1 MAKTY
6 MSTIKYEVLA
16 NYEVQGVVD
25 KPDIVGAIFG
35 QSEGLLGQDMDLKEL
50 QQNGKIGRIEITV
63 NKGKGTTAGQ
73 ITIPSSL
80 DQVKTSILAATMETV
95 EKVGPFEAKVRVIK
109 VSDTRKEKREV
120 ITERAKE
127 LLKNM
132 QKFEG
137 VETDEM
143 AQGVKEDLRTE
154 DVVEYNGL
162 TAGPEVA
169 TSEEIIVVE
178 GRADVLKLLSYGIKN
193 AIAMN
198 GANITPELIE
208 LCNQKTV
215 TILVD
220 GDRGGELNTTKLIS
234 LTKVDY
240 IAKAPDGKEVEELT
254 QKEILL
260 ALKRKQ
266 EYKAGAKFEQPTTQ
280 KPFGGPYNT
289 YRPNNGF
296 QPRGNGYP
304 QQFERG
310 FSPRPQRFGRPNF
323 RENNEFR
330 GNNDFRGN
338 NNFRGNNDFRPS
350 YRPNNG
356 FGQSSYGQPRPG
368 YNNFRQPF
376 EKPQFAPRIDSQ
388 GTTAVIQAQ
397 ELPKEFNKLKKDF
410 EKLKGKSKARLFD
423 AKKKKIKDVEVKDL
437 LGAVEASKKK
447 IKTIIFDGIVTS
459 RLVETAEKNGV
470 ENLIGV
476 KKGNI
481 QPTEKLKVYT
491 M

>member
-63 NKGKGTTAGQ
+63 NKGKGTTSGQ

-109 VSDTRKEKREV
+109 VTDTRKEKRET
-120 ITERAKE
+120 ITDRAKE

-132 QKFEG
+132 QQSEG
-137 VETDEM
+137 IESDEM
-143 AQGVKEDLRTE
+143 AQEVKEDLRVE
-154 DVVEYNGL
+154 DIAEYKGMPAGSEVE
-162 TAGPEVA
+162 
-169 TSEEIIVVE
+169 TSDEIIIVE

-208 LCNQKTV
+208 LCKTKTV
-215 TILVD
+215 TVLAD
-220 GDRGGELNTTKLIS
+220 GDRGGELNIAKLGS
-234 LTKVDY
+234 LTKVDF
-240 IAKAPDGKEVEELT
+240 IARAPDGKEVEELA

-266 EYKAGAKFEQPTTQ
+266 AYTPGMQTHAPMHENGTAVFPQRQFNERRGFDNRNGGREGYSNYPRQNFHERPSFGNRPFNRDRNDRGGN
-280 KPFGGPYNT
+280 FGG
-289 YRPNNGF
+289 RPNN
-296 QPRGNGYP
+296 
-304 QQFERG
+304 
-310 FSPRPQRFGRPNF
+310 FSPRPFGDR
-323 RENNEFR
+323 R
-330 GNNDFRGN
+330 
-338 NNFRGNNDFRPS
+338 
-350 YRPNNG
+350 G
-356 FGQSSYGQPRPG
+356 FGGRDNY
-368 YNNFRQPF
+368 RQPF
-376 EKPQFAPRIDSQ
+376 GDRNNFTPRPFNNNPRFTPQPQIIEQPVA
-388 GTTAVIQAQ
+388 
-397 ELPKEFNKLKKDF
+397 LPKEFEKMKKEF
-410 EKLKGKSKARLFD
+410 EKMKGKSKARLLD
-423 AKKKKIKDVEVKDL
+423 EKKKKIKDVDVKDL
-437 LGAVEASKKK
+437 LTEVEKSKKK
-447 IKTIIFDGIVTS
+447 ISTILFDGIVTN
-459 RLVETAEKNGV
+459 RLIETAEKKQITT
-470 ENLIGV
+470 LIGV

-481 QPTEKLKVYT
+481 QPNEKVKIYT
-491 M
+491 L